1 MPSAPWLSCA
11 FVLVALAAA
20 PGSFAASIE
29 ITNLRTFATPFGDRV
44 TQAAL
49 NDHGDIAGTSFTS
62 AIFDSQTGFI
72 IPANG
77 MPPVQIKNAAAQYTE
92 VHGINNAGT
101 VAGFYLGTDSLLHAF
116 TYSAG
121 TYTPVSAGPYTYLYG
136 INNRG
141 DLTGYY
147 SNMGLTATGFLI
159 QGGTTTTFAL
169 PGHPLD
175 TFPLSINDADQI
187 VGYTEQSS
195 FLRQSDGSFQILD
208 FGARGIN
215 NQGILVGSRGTGGGP
230 NDAVFGI
237 VSIGG
242 TDYTFSYPGA
252 TQTYLYGINNAN
264 EVVGIYE
271 DATFASHLFAGQLA
285 TPEPAT
291 AYLCGGALLG
301 LAVFMV
307 HRTRRKSNGLWCER
321 LEGERQGV
329 VARKEQ
335 SVNESMQSCGGCAG
349 I

>member
-1 MPSAPWLSCA
+1 MTMSSARLFSFA
-11 FVLVALAAA
+11 FVYVALSTA

-44 TQAAL
+44 TQVAL
-49 NDHGDIAGTSFTS
+49 NDSGDIAGTSFTTG
-62 AIFDSQTGFI
+62 IFDSQSGFV

-77 MPPVQIKNAAAQYTE
+77 MPPMQIKNAAAQYTE
-92 VHGINNAGT
+92 VNGINNTGT
-101 VAGFYLGTDSLLHAF
+101 VAGYYFGTDNLLHAF

-121 TYTPVSAGPYTYLYG
+121 TYTPVSAGPYTYLFG

-147 SNMGLTATGFLI
+147 SNAGLTATGFLI

-175 TFPLSINDADQI
+175 TFPESINDADQI
-187 VGYTEQSS
+187 VGYTEQFS
-195 FLRQSDGSFQILD
+195 FLRQSDGSFQTLD

-252 TQTYLYGINNAN
+252 PQTYLYGINNTN

-271 DATFASHLFAGQLA
+271 DATGASHIFEGQLA
-285 TPEPAT
+285 IPEPST
-291 AYLCGGALLG
+291 ACFCGLGLLG
-301 LAVFMV
+301 AAILAIR
-307 HRTRRKSNGLWCER
+307 HTRRKPSGLLC
-321 LEGERQGV
+321 
-329 VARKEQ
+329 
-335 SVNESMQSCGGCAG
+335 
-349 I
+349 